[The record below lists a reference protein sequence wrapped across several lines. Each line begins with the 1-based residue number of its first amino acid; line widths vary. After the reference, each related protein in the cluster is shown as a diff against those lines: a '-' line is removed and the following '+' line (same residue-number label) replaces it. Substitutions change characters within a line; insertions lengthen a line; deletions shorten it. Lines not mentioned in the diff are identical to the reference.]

1 MDNKHPSEM
10 DYYQRMKEFDQL
22 FDYENDPSVT
32 LVALVRRAGDFLEKI
47 VGPKATDDGMARIIG
62 SLSVNGPA
70 AWRDDLED
78 GENHAYSEWAI
89 GEQLHF
95 LSAYA
100 RYGIDLGAR
109 EHESTADIAA
119 RLRSVIDTVE
129 ALVAL
134 CPLEQWLG
142 VDRPR
147 QLEETLLLA
156 RNRWALDHGLPVEPE
171 ALAIFGG
178 VTMGSMRNLLSGK
191 TQIFT
196 KIDGKIASNEAL
208 SWLADKRSFFPSIWQ
223 DARPEWDGEVYD
235 FDYAQPVFV
244 PQSRD
249 GSVFHPGLKRG
260 GAYTVGEKGSES
272 QVNSFETALS
282 ALQEMRHPSWRRP
295 GRGKGGW
302 SIVSAIHWVRMTKA
316 ELNHHARVEMER
328 IEQANPEIEP

>member
-1 MDNKHPSEM
+1 MDSKHPSEM
-10 DYYQRMKEFDQL
+10 DFHERAREFDQL
-22 FDYENDPSVT
+22 FDYANDPSVT

-47 VGPKATDDGMARIIG
+47 VGSKAANEGMARIIG
-62 SLSVNGPA
+62 SLSANGPA
-70 AWRDDLED
+70 AWREDLED
-78 GENHAYSEWAI
+78 GESSAYSEWAI

-100 RYGIDLGAR
+100 RYGIDLAVR
-109 EHESTADIAA
+109 EHESAADIAT
-119 RLRSVIDTVE
+119 RLRAVIDTVE

-134 CPLEQWLG
+134 CPLDQWLG
-142 VDRPR
+142 ADRPR

-178 VTMGSMRNLLSGK
+178 ITMGSIRNMLSGK

-196 KIDGKIASNEAL
+196 KIEGKIAANEAL
-208 SWLADKRSFFPSIWQ
+208 NWLADKRSFFPSIWQ
-223 DARPEWDGEVYD
+223 SARPEWDGEDYD
-235 FDYAQPVFV
+235 LDYVHPVFV

-260 GAYTVGEKGSES
+260 GAYTVGEKGNET
-272 QVNSFETALS
+272 QIDSFEAALS

-302 SIVSAIHWVRMTKA
+302 GIVSAIHWVRMTKV
-316 ELNHHARVEMER
+316 ELDHHARVEMER
-328 IEQANPEIEP
+328 VEQASPDIEP

>member
-1 MDNKHPSEM
+1 MDGKHPSEM
-10 DYYQRMKEFDQL
+10 DYYERVREFTEL
-22 FDYENDPSVT
+22 FDYGNDPSVT

-47 VGPKATDDGMARIIG
+47 VGPKAANEGMARIIG
-62 SLSVNGPA
+62 SLSANGPS
-70 AWRDDLED
+70 AWRDDLEN
-78 GENHAYSEWAI
+78 GETSAYSEWAI

-100 RYGIDLGAR
+100 RYGIDLTAR
-109 EHESTADIAA
+109 EHESAA
-119 RLRSVIDTVE
+119 EITNRLRAVIEAVE
-129 ALVAL
+129 VLVDL

-142 VDRPR
+142 EDRPR

-156 RNRWALDHGLPVEPE
+156 KNRWALDHGLPVEPE

-196 KIDGKIASNEAL
+196 KIEGKIAANEAL
-208 SWLADKRSFFPSIWQ
+208 NWLADKRSFFPSIWES
-223 DARPEWDGEVYD
+223 ARREWDGEVHD
-235 FDYAQPVFV
+235 LDYAQPVFV

-260 GAYTVGEKGSES
+260 GAYTVGEKGNER
-272 QVNSFETALS
+272 QVDNFEEALS
-282 ALQEMRHPSWRRP
+282 KLQEMRHPSWRRP

-302 SIVSAIHWVRMTKA
+302 GIVSAIHWVRMTPA
-316 ELNHHARVEMER
+316 ELDHLARVEMEGFDPAGPK
-328 IEQANPEIEP
+328 IES